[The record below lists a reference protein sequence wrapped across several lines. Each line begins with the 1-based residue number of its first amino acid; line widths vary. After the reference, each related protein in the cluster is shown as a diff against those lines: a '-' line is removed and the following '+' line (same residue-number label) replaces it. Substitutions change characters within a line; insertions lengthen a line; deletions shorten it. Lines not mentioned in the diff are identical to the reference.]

1 MELVATILDNA
12 GLQFVYKQLT
22 SSQILFKQV
31 KNPEEVYD
39 QQELSKRSRQQAGYQ
54 IHMKKN

>member
-54 IHMKKN
+54 FT